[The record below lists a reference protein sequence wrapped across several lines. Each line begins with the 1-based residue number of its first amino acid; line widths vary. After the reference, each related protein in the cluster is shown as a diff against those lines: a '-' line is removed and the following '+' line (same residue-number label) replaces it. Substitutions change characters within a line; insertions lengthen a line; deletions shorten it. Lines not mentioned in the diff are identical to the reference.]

1 MIQHIP
7 VKSLNHLRDLALRPN
22 GDYVHFYIQ
31 LAGGLARSSK
41 RISYR
46 PDSREFLII
55 HEIDESDDEVSEDE
69 LAERTYLI
77 EAIEKQCLF
86 CCE

>member
-7 VKSLNHLRDLALRPN
+7 VKSLNNLRDLAFRPN

-46 PDSREFLII
+46 PDGREFLII
-55 HEIDESDDEVSEDE
+55 HEIDESDEEVSEDE
-69 LAERTYLI
+69 LSSRTNLLESI
-77 EAIEKQCLF
+77 KKGALF
-86 CCE
+86 CCD

>member
-1 MIQHIP
+1 MEHIR
-7 VKSLNHLRDLALRPN
+7 VNSLAHLKELAYREN
-22 GDYVHFYIQ
+22 GDYIHFYIL

-55 HEIDESDDEVSEDE
+55 HEIDESDEEVPEDE
-69 LAERTYLI
+69 LFSRTNLLD
-77 EAIEKQCLF
+77 AVEKGAMF
-86 CCE
+86 CCD